1 MVTCGQKSF
10 VSDELN
16 IELENFFKNYN
27 SVISLDYMSNLNI
40 KEGINTTVCMD
51 GRYITKKKSTRIDAR
66 YHNFFWWTN
75 FF

>member
-1 MVTCGQKSF
+1 MWTKSF

-51 GRYITKKKSTRIDAR
+51 GRYITKKKVQELMPDIIISFGGQI
-66 YHNFFWWTN
+66 FLV
-75 FF
+75 

>member
-1 MVTCGQKSF
+1 MWTKSF

-51 GRYITKKKSTRIDAR
+51 GRYITKRKYK
-66 YHNFFWWTN
+66 N
-75 FF
+75 